1 MTGFAWCCGLHL
13 SVWRVSVVFL
23 SYTLCPRPTGR
34 WQVIT
39 YSGGHLWVTRVK
51 REVVEVSRHTEDS
64 HLRVTGVD
72 QKLISCW
79 LQYVHCMCN
88 AWWMTH
94 HKSIL
99 NKSCRENWSTG
110 KHLSRYDK
118 QPFATLFLLEVGFI
132 IFWSEVEYE
141 GLK

>member
-39 YSGGHLWVTRVK
+39 YSRGHLWVTRVK

-64 HLRVTGVD
+64 HLRVTRVN
-72 QKLISCW
+72 QKLISGW
-79 LQYVHCMCN
+79 PTTIHTLHGGRHTTKLM
-88 AWWMTH
+88 
-94 HKSIL
+94 L
-99 NKSCRENWSTG
+99 NKSCRENWSMG

-118 QPFATLFLLEVGFI
+118 RPFGFATLVLLEVGFI
-132 IFWSEVEYE
+132 IFWPEVEYE